1 MTRASLSPYQKIF
14 ISKSKIKTLNKNQKL
29 SHLNEITLLLF
40 MLHDNCVRDT
50 RIKNYKFFHICMFK
64 INDV

>member
-14 ISKSKIKTLNKNQKL
+14 ISKSKIKTLNKNQKI

-40 MLHDNCVRDT
+40 MLYDNRVRDT
-50 RIKNYKFFHICMFK
+50 RIKNYNFYVCMY
-64 INDV
+64 VC